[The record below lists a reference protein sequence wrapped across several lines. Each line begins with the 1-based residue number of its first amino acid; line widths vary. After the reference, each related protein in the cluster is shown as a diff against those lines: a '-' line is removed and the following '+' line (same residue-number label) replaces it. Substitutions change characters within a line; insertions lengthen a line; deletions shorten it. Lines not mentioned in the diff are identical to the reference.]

1 MKIYS
6 KPEIEIIEFDVVESV
21 TATGSDLLPG
31 DAVIEVEEDG
41 VFFGIEAGEEGYL
54 INQ

>member
-21 TATGSDLLPG
+21 TATGSALLPG